1 MNHVS
6 VNPGVLAGIVC
17 IAAVVI
23 VILLLLIGSYRKR
36 NLSITRFLMA
46 IIEKRDE
53 NMDGHST
60 HTQLLIEEFYDSLP
74 PEKKMRLNRQHLR
87 YASLLHDIGKLGIP
101 AEILNKPGKLTD
113 EEWMVMRRHPQIA
126 VELLKPIGYFDP
138 ILDWIL
144 YHHERMDGS
153 GYYGLKG
160 EEIPLASRML
170 AIVDTFS
177 AVTVGKS
184 YRPARPYEDGIA
196 TLRLVAG
203 SQLDQELVELFS
215 SIPKHRIENCR
226 LSLADEMTHLIRRI

>member
-1 MNHVS
+1 MGNVI
-6 VNPGVLAGIVC
+6 VNQGIIIGVAV
-17 IAAVVI
+17 IAAVAI
-23 VILLLLIGSYRKR
+23 VILLLLIRMYRKR

-46 IIEKRDE
+46 ILEKRDR

-60 HTQLLIEEFYDSLP
+60 HTQLLIIELYDTLP
-74 PEKKMRLNRQHLR
+74 FDKKLRLNREHLK
-87 YASLLHDIGKLGIP
+87 YAALLHDIGKLGVP
-101 AEILNKPGKLTD
+101 SEILDKPGKLTE
-113 EEWMVMRRHPQIA
+113 EEWKLMRRHPEIA
-126 VELLKPIGYFDP
+126 VELLKPVGLYDP
-138 ILDWIL
+138 ILKWIL

-160 EEIPLASRML
+160 KEIPLASRML

-203 SQLDQELVELFS
+203 AQLDPELVELFCA
-215 SIPKHRIENCR
+215 IPKHRIENCMQN
-226 LSLADEMTHLIRRI
+226 LAEEMTHLERRI